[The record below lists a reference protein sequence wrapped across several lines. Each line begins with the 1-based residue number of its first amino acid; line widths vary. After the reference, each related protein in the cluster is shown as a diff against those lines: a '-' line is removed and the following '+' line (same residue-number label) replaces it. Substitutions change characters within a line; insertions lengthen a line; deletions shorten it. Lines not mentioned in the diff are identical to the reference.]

1 MDAAT
6 AEFYASHAQDVVRR
20 YEAVASPVARY
31 FATAFAAGCRVLDV
45 GAGSGRDLAALL
57 ALGYDAYGAEP
68 VEAMATGA
76 ISSHPQLG
84 GRIAPAGLPA
94 IGEPFGGCFDG
105 ILCSAVLMHVPD
117 GDLFDTAFAL
127 RNLLRPHGRL
137 LISLPLSRGDVD
149 GGERGLD
156 GRLFKSYAPE
166 YLQLLFER
174 LGFQQIG
181 RWETEDALARAG
193 TRWYT
198 LLFELRAG
206 GVVRAADQIE
216 GILNRDKKVSTYK
229 LALFRAL
236 AELALQEPRSATWR
250 TDGQV
255 GIPIRRISEKWLGYY
270 WPIFAS
276 TRFVPQSQA
285 EGVGPA
291 KPLLFR
297 KAVRDLMAPYH
308 DRGEHGGLTTWQL
321 DLSGGRLSA
330 EAIAALDGAL
340 KTIAHAIRTGPV
352 QYAGGSLESGSVFS
366 YEAKTGQVLMAS
378 DLWRELSLL
387 GHWIADSVVLRWA
400 DLTERFSR
408 RQGIHA
414 GDVLP
419 LLLARPEPERATH
432 IARQIFVTH
441 GVDACAWSDRTLTR
455 GFAVDHVIPFSL
467 WGNNDLWNLLPA
479 HPKVNSEKSDKLPAA
494 ELLQQ
499 RQSSITGNWHLL
511 RDAVP
516 EPFAKHAA
524 HLLGRDLSNREGWAK
539 DLFARLREAVELTAL
554 QRGVERWT
562 PASAERNSLADPPM
576 CMDVAV
582 RTTEVTGVR

>member
-31 FATAFAAGCRVLDV
+31 FATAFASGCMVLDV
-45 GAGSGRDLAALL
+45 GAGSGRDLAAPL

-94 IGEPFGGCFDG
+94 IGEPFGGRFDG
-105 ILCSAVLMHVPD
+105 ILCSAVLMHVPE
-117 GDLFDTAFAL
+117 GDLFDLAFAL

-149 GGERGLD
+149 GGERGQD

-181 RWETEDALARAG
+181 RWETEDALARVG

-236 AELALQEPRSATWR
+236 AELALQEPRSASWR
-250 TDGQV
+250 ADGQV
-255 GIPIRRISEKWLGYY
+255 GIPIRRIAEKWLGYY

-276 TRFVPQSQA
+276 ARFVPQSQA

-297 KAVRDLMAPYH
+297 KAVLELMVPYL
-308 DRGEHGGLTTWQL
+308 DSGVHGGLTAWQL

-330 EAIAALDGAL
+330 QAIAALDGAL

-352 QYAGGSLESGSVFS
+352 QYAGGSLESGLVFS
-366 YEAKTGQVLMAS
+366 YDAKAGEVLMAS
-378 DLWRELSLL
+378 VLWREFSML
-387 GHWIADSVVLRWA
+387 GHWIADAVVLRWA
-400 DLTERFSR
+400 ELTERFSR

-419 LLLARPEPERATH
+419 LLLARAEPERGTH
-432 IARQIFVTH
+432 LARQVFITE
-441 GVDACAWSDRTLTR
+441 GVDRCVWSDRELAD
-455 GFAVDHVIPFSL
+455 GFTVDHVIPFAL
-467 WGNNDLWNLLPA
+467 WGNNDLWNLMPSHPKINGAKSDRLPA
-479 HPKVNSEKSDKLPAA
+479 G
-494 ELLQQ
+494 ELLLA
-499 RQSSITGNWHLL
+499 RRSSIKKNWYLL
-511 RDAVP
+511 RDAMP
-516 EPFAKHAA
+516 EAFDKQAA
-524 HLLGRDLSNREGWAK
+524 HLIGRAPKSGFDWESE
-539 DLFARLREAVELTAL
+539 LFMRLREAVELTAL

-562 PASAERNSLADPPM
+562 PA
-576 CMDVAV
+576 
-582 RTTEVTGVR
+582 GG